1 MTTIPEALRI
11 AVGLHQSNRLQ
22 EAAEI
27 YGRILDADPSVAD
40 AWHLL
45 GVLHHQ
51 AGDHARAVDL
61 IGTAIGHDP
70 FCATYHD
77 NLGAAFR
84 AKGQGERAV
93 ACHRRAAALDPAW
106 AKAFGNLAGVLLDA
120 GGVEAAT
127 AALRRACRLAP
138 DQEALLLRLGDC
150 LLSQGKAADAEVVYE
165 RLGNGEPSH
174 PAHLYRLGVCKL
186 STSGLLAANPGNSR
200 HVVDPARMRDAIALF
215 LRAAQGGHADA
226 LKNSFGTAMLALQ
239 NGILDDPTLALTARF
254 ARAVLKN
261 GPRHTAALAVV
272 CYNLYRQKRMDVA
285 CRFFRKHARLFSPE
299 EVAGD
304 FELLVWSQVQGDP
317 RFYERLSGFA
327 PRLFRS
333 AARRTLAP
341 PVSDGRPIVLVGCD
355 EVYWRRFGSDFM
367 ASFLERAGSCALHVH
382 VVNPSAETMDAL
394 ERLGGTSS
402 GRLSCSCE
410 AIDLSHLSDPARLT
424 YFASARFAVARDLI
438 RDGKGPVVQV
448 DVDTLFLDDPGA
460 AMGVCPSWDIAM
472 MKDRSGRGPT
482 RDVLAGFMAFNR
494 TPKAAAFLDLA
505 VSYIGWHFDEGR
517 AYWGLDQ
524 AAPYC
529 IHDWLARSGTTP
541 AVVWFDFENFPFLEF
556 LAK

>member
-11 AVGLHQSNRLQ
+11 AVGLHQTNRLQ

-27 YGRILDADPSVAD
+27 YGRILDVDPSVAD

-61 IGTAIGHDP
+61 IGTAIGRDP

-84 AKGQGERAV
+84 AKGLGERAV
-93 ACHRRAAALDPAW
+93 ACHRRAVTLDPAW
-106 AKAFGNLAGVLLDA
+106 AKAFGNLGSVLLDA
-120 GGVEAAT
+120 GRVEAAT

-138 DQEALLLRLGDC
+138 DQEVLLLRLGDC
-150 LLSQGKAADAEVVYE
+150 LLSQGKAADAEAVYE
-165 RLGNGEPSH
+165 RLGNGEPNH
-174 PAHLYRLGVCKL
+174 PAHLHRLGVCKL
-186 STSGLLAANPGNSR
+186 STSGLLAANPLNSR
-200 HVVDPARMRDAIALF
+200 QVVDPVRMRDAITLF
-215 LRAAQGGHADA
+215 VRAARGGHADA
-226 LKNSFGTAMLALQ
+226 LKNSFGTTILALQ

-254 ARAVLKN
+254 ARVVLKSN
-261 GPRHTAALAVV
+261 PRHTAALAVV
-272 CYNLYRQKRMDVA
+272 CYDLYRRRRIDVA
-285 CRFFRKHARLFSPE
+285 SRFFRKHARLFSQE

-304 FELLVWSQVQGDP
+304 FELLVWSLVQGDL
-317 RFYERLSGFA
+317 RFFERLSGFA
-327 PRLFRS
+327 PRLFGS
-333 AARRTLAP
+333 TARRTLAP
-341 PVSDGRPIVLVGCD
+341 PAPDGRPIVLAGCD
-355 EVYWRRFGSDFM
+355 EVYWRRFGSDFV
-367 ASFLERAGSCALHVH
+367 ASFLERAGSCVLHVH
-382 VVNPSAETMDAL
+382 VVNPSAETL
-394 ERLGGTSS
+394 EGLMRLGETSG

-410 AIDLSHLSDPARLT
+410 TVDLSRLSDPARLT
-424 YFASARFAVARDLI
+424 YFASARFAVARDLV
-438 RDGKGPVVQV
+438 RDGQGPVIQV

-460 AMGVCPSWDIAM
+460 AMGAWPSWDIAM

-494 TPKAAAFLDLA
+494 TPKAAAFLDMA

-529 IHDWLARSGTTP
+529 IHDWLARSGTAP
-541 AVVWFDFENFPFLEF
+541 AVVWFDFENFPFLAF